1 MPDLKV
7 VLIIAAGV
15 MALAV
20 WGARGAVTSLLQRFG
35 QPWAHILAGHLAR
48 PAAALVVLLTLKAVT
63 QAWSALPRFALLDH
77 LIALATVGTV
87 TWLAIGGVQF
97 FGEWAS
103 LRYDV
108 KKADNLLARRVL
120 TQLRVATRVAV
131 ALVSVLGIAA
141 ALMTFDSVRQ
151 IGAGLLASA
160 GIAGIVIGFA
170 AQRSLGTLFAGI
182 QIALTQPIRIDDVV
196 IVEGEWGRIEEITLT
211 YVVVNIWDQRRLVVP
226 INYFIEKPFQ
236 NWTRTTSELLGTVM
250 LYTDFMVPVD
260 DVRAELDRILDGNPL
275 WDGRVRNVQ
284 VTDVREQSVE
294 LRAMVSAATS
304 GNLWDLR
311 VQVRE
316 KLVDYL
322 RQHHPEALPRVRT
335 MSPAGAAQALEAGP
349 DAQA

>member
-1 MPDLKV
+1 VPDL
-7 VLIIAAGV
+7 
-15 MALAV
+15 
-20 WGARGAVTSLLQRFG
+20 TLL
-35 QPWAHILAGHLAR
+35 LL
-48 PAAALVVLLTLKAVT
+48 AALVVGLGAVLAARGALTRLAGRLGGQWAHRLATHTARPLAITIVLLLLKPIT
-63 QAWSALPRFALLDH
+63 QAWSGLPRFALLDH
-77 LIALATVGTV
+77 LVALATVIAV
-87 TWLAIGGVQF
+87 TWLVIGGVRF
-97 FGEWAS
+97 LGEWAS

-108 KKADNLLARRVL
+108 KKADNLLARQAL
-120 TQLRVATRVAV
+120 TQLRVATRIGV

-170 AQRSLGTLFAGI
+170 AQRSLGTLFAGV

-250 LYTDFMVPVD
+250 LYTDFTVPVD
-260 DVRAELDRILDGNPL
+260 DVRAELARVLDGNPL
-275 WDGRVRNVQ
+275 WDGRVQNIQ
-284 VTDVREQSVE
+284 ITDVRERSVE
-294 LRAMVSAATS
+294 LRVLVSAANA

-316 KLVDYL
+316 RLLEFL
-322 RQHHPEALPRVRT
+322 RLRHPEALPRVRT
-335 MSPAGAAQALEAGP
+335 GNPVVAADGPLETGTRA
-349 DAQA
+349 

>member
-1 MPDLKV
+1 MPNLNVLLIVAAV
-7 VLIIAAGV
+7 VLG
-15 MALAV
+15 LAV
-20 WGARGAVTSLLQRFG
+20 WGARGAMTRLLQRFG
-35 QPWAHILAGHLAR
+35 ARWADLLSRHLAR
-48 PAAALVVLLTLKAVT
+48 PGALLVVLLAIKAVT
-63 QAWSALPRFALLDH
+63 QAWSAVPRFGLVDH
-77 LIALATVGTV
+77 LIALATVGAV
-87 TWLAIGGVQF
+87 TWLAIGAVNL
-97 FGEWAS
+97 FGQWAAQRFDIS
-103 LRYDV
+103 GP
-108 KKADNLLARRVL
+108 DNLAARSAF
-120 TQLRVATRVAV
+120 TQLRVATRIGV
-131 ALVSVLGIAA
+131 ALVSVLGVAA

-182 QIALTQPIRIDDVV
+182 QIAITQPIRLDDVV

-236 NWTRTTSELLGTVM
+236 NWTRTTAELLGTVYI
-250 LYTDFMVPVD
+250 YTDFMLPVD
-260 DVRAELDRILDGNPL
+260 EVRAELVRIVEANPL
-275 WDGRVRNVQ
+275 WDGRVQNIQ
-284 VTDVREQSVE
+284 VTDVRERSVQ

-316 KLVDYL
+316 RLVDYL
-322 RQHHPEALPRVRT
+322 RRHHPEALPRVRT
-335 MSPAGAAQALEAGP
+335 MSPAGAAEALEAGP